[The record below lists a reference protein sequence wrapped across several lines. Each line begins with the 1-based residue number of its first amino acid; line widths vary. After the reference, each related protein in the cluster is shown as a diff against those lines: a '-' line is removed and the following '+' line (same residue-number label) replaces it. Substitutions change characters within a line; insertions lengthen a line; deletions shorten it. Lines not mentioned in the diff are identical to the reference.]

1 LYKVSFSVFDR
12 DLQVF
17 LLGLALFFVGN
28 SSDAFLFFASAK
40 PGRSNSSSSGAVSRN
55 ECYHATSS
63 FPFGIISDKIGQNS
77 VLLIG
82 FAIFFAV
89 YIGFTLA
96 SSALV
101 VWILFALYGLYYGL
115 TDGVSRAL

>member
-1 LYKVSFSVFDR
+1 MNVIY
-12 DLQVF
+12 
-17 LLGLALFFVGN
+17 
-28 SSDAFLFFASAK
+28 
-40 PGRSNSSSSGAVSRN
+40 
-55 ECYHATSS
+55 ATTS
-63 FPFGIISDKIGQNS
+63 FPFGIVSDKIGQKA

-101 VWILFALYGLYYGL
+101 LWILFALYGLYYGL
-115 TDGVSRAL
+115 TDGVSRALSAV

>member
-1 LYKVSFSVFDR
+1 M
-12 DLQVF
+12 
-17 LLGLALFFVGN
+17 
-28 SSDAFLFFASAK
+28 
-40 PGRSNSSSSGAVSRN
+40 
-55 ECYHATSS
+55 
-63 FPFGIISDKIGQNS
+63 
-77 VLLIG
+77 LLIG

-115 TDGVSRAL
+115 TDGVSRALSAV